1 MPLTRR
7 DAILAGLSPA
17 LAQAQAQAQAQ
28 SQPAWPERPVR
39 IIVPFPGGSTPDTAA
54 RVLLPHFTQVFG
66 QPFVVENRAGGG
78 GNIGTEAVARAT
90 DGHTLGVSINGP
102 LATAA
107 ALFPNLGYD
116 PVRDIA
122 PISLLVR
129 TGQVLAVHPSVPV
142 NDFGGFI
149 AHARANPGRLAF
161 GSVGA
166 GSGGHLAMADLMAR
180 TGTRMLHVPYR
191 GFPQAVVDLVAGR
204 IQAII
209 IIVSGI
215 LPQLR
220 EGLVRAIAVTAA
232 TRVPQLPD
240 VPTLVES
247 GLAGADSYAWIG
259 LIGPATTPADRVT
272 RLASE
277 ARRALAAPE
286 ARNRMET
293 AGFQVTASTAP
304 EFRVFIAE
312 EATRWGELIRQ
323 QGIAPES

>member
-1 MPLTRR
+1 MKPMQILRR
-7 DAILAGLSPA
+7 AALLAGLSPVLAAPSA
-17 LAQAQAQAQAQ
+17 LSQ
-28 SQPAWPERPVR
+28 SNWPERPVR

-54 RVLLPHFTQVFG
+54 RVLVPHFAEVFG
-66 QPFVVENRAGGG
+66 QPFIVENRAGAG

-102 LATAA
+102 LATAP
-107 ALFPNLGYD
+107 ALFPNLSYD
-116 PVRDIA
+116 PVRDLA

-129 TGQVLAVHPSVPV
+129 TGQVLVVHPSVPAL
-142 NDFGGFI
+142 NFGEFV
-149 AHARANPGRLAF
+149 AHARANPGRLSF

-180 TGTRMLHVPYR
+180 TGTDMVHVPYR

-204 IQAII
+204 IQAMV

-220 EGLVRAIAVTAA
+220 EGLARPLAVTAA
-232 TRVPQLPD
+232 TRVPQLPE

-259 LIGPATTPADRVT
+259 LIGPATMPAERVA
-272 RLASE
+272 RLSAE
-277 ARRALAAPE
+277 ARRALGAAA
-286 ARNRMET
+286 ARTRMET
-293 AGFQVTASTAP
+293 AGFQVTASTEA
-304 EFRVFIAE
+304 EFRSFIAE
-312 EATRWGELIRQ
+312 EAARWGGLIRQ
-323 QGIAPES
+323 RGIQPES

>member
-1 MPLTRR
+1 MQPIARR
-7 DAILAGLSPA
+7 AALMLGLAPIA
-17 LAQAQAQAQAQ
+17 AQAQA
-28 SQPAWPERPVR
+28 SWPERPVR

-54 RVLLPHFTQVFG
+54 RILLPHFTEVFG
-66 QPFVVENRAGGG
+66 QPFVVENRAGAG
-78 GNIGTEAVARAT
+78 GNIGTDAVAKAT

-102 LATAA
+102 LATAP

-129 TGQVLAVHPSVPV
+129 TGQVLAVHPAVPARSFAEFV
-142 NDFGGFI
+142 
-149 AHARANPGRLAF
+149 AYARANPGRIAF

-166 GSGGHLAMADLMAR
+166 GSGGHLAMVDLMAR
-180 TGTRMLHVPYR
+180 TGTEMVHVPYR

-204 IQAII
+204 IQAIV

-220 EGLVRAIAVTAA
+220 EGLARALAVTAA
-232 TRVPQLPD
+232 ERVPQLPD

-259 LIGPATTPADRVT
+259 LIGPSSLPAERVA
-272 RLASE
+272 RLSTE
-277 ARRALAAPE
+277 AQRALARPDSRA
-286 ARNRMET
+286 RMEN
-293 AGFQVTASTAP
+293 AGFQVTASDAP
-304 EFRVFIAE
+304 AFRSFIAE
-312 EATRWGELIRQ
+312 EAARWGQLIRR
-323 QGIAPES
+323 QGIQPES

>member
-1 MPLTRR
+1 MSMSRR
-7 DAILAGLSPA
+7 AALLAGLAPA
-17 LAQAQAQAQAQ
+17 FAAAQ
-28 SQPAWPERPVR
+28 STWPERPVR

-54 RVLLPHFTQVFG
+54 RVLVPHFTEVFG
-66 QPFVVENRAGGG
+66 QPFVIENRAGAG
-78 GNIGTEAVARAT
+78 GNIGTEVVARAT

-102 LATAA
+102 LATAP
-107 ALFPNLGYD
+107 ALFANLGFD
-116 PVRDIA
+116 PVRDLA

-129 TGQVLAVHPSVPV
+129 TGQVLAVHPSVPAR
-142 NDFGGFI
+142 NFAEFI
-149 AHARANPGRLAF
+149 AHARANPGRLSF

-180 TGTRMLHVPYR
+180 TGTEMVHVPYR
-191 GFPQAVVDLVAGR
+191 GFPQAVIDLVAGR

-220 EGLVRAIAVTAA
+220 EGLARPLAVTAA
-232 TRVPQLPD
+232 ARVPQLPD

-259 LIGPATTPADRVT
+259 LIGPATMPPERVT
-272 RLASE
+272 RLSAE
-277 ARRALAAPE
+277 ARRALGATE
-286 ARNRMET
+286 ARGRMET

-304 EFRVFIAE
+304 EFRAFIAE
-312 EATRWGELIRQ
+312 EATRWGGLIRR
-323 QGIAPES
+323 QGIQPES

>member
-1 MPLTRR
+1 MSMSRR
-7 DAILAGLSPA
+7 AALLAGLAPGFV
-17 LAQAQAQAQAQ
+17 QAQ
-28 SQPAWPERPVR
+28 SSWPERPVR
-39 IIVPFPGGSTPDTAA
+39 LIVPFPGGSTPDTAA
-54 RVLLPHFTQVFG
+54 RVLVPHFTEVFG
-66 QPFVVENRAGGG
+66 QPFVVENRAGAG

-102 LATAA
+102 LATAP
-107 ALFPNLGYD
+107 ALFPSLGYD

-129 TGQVLAVHPSVPV
+129 TGQVLAVHPAVPARSFAEFV
-142 NDFGGFI
+142 
-149 AHARANPGRLAF
+149 AYARANPGLISF

-180 TGTRMLHVPYR
+180 TGTEMVHVPYR
-191 GFPQAVVDLVAGR
+191 GFPQAVVDLIAGR
-204 IQAII
+204 IQAIV

-220 EGLVRAIAVTAA
+220 EGLARALAVTAA
-232 TRVPQLPD
+232 QRVPQLPD

-259 LIGPATTPADRVT
+259 LIGPATLPADRVA
-272 RLASE
+272 RLSAE
-277 ARRALAAPE
+277 AQRALGAPE
-286 ARNRMET
+286 ARARMET

-304 EFRVFIAE
+304 EFRAFIAE
-312 EATRWGELIRQ
+312 EATRWGGLIRR
-323 QGIAPES
+323 QGIRPEN

>member
-1 MPLTRR
+1 MNPTRR
-7 DAILAGLSPA
+7 ATLLAGLSPA
-17 LAQAQAQAQAQ
+17 LAPAQG
-28 SQPAWPERPVR
+28 AWPERPVR

-54 RVLLPHFTQVFG
+54 RVLVPHFTEVFG
-66 QPFVVENRAGGG
+66 QPFVVENRAGAG
-78 GNIGTEAVARAT
+78 GNIGTEVVARAT

-102 LATAA
+102 LATAP
-107 ALFPNLGYD
+107 ALFTNLGYD

-129 TGQVLAVHPSVPV
+129 TGQVLAVHPSVPAQNFAEFV
-142 NDFGGFI
+142 
-149 AHARANPGRLAF
+149 AYARANPGRISF

-180 TGTRMLHVPYR
+180 TGIEMVHVPYR

-204 IQAII
+204 IQAIV

-220 EGLVRAIAVTAA
+220 EGMARPLAVTADV
-232 TRVPQLPD
+232 RVPQLPE

-247 GLAGADSYAWIG
+247 GLPGADSYAWIG
-259 LIGPATTPADRVT
+259 LIGPATMPAERVT
-272 RLASE
+272 RLSAE
-277 ARRALAAPE
+277 ARRALGAPAA
-286 ARNRMET
+286 RGRMET

-304 EFRVFIAE
+304 EFRTFIAE
-312 EATRWGELIRQ
+312 EAERWGGLIRR
-323 QGIAPES
+323 QGIQPES